1 MTEEFLPFE
10 EAKEVVKKYEL
21 KSEKEWLKWVK
32 NKLNNIDSKPENIP
46 SLPQIHYK
54 SQWTNWED
62 WLGNRNNKEDFLPFE
77 EAKAFVRSLNLE
89 NAEEWQRY
97 YQGKIQGLI
106 KPRNIPW
113 NPQIIY
119 ANEFISLSDWIG
131 GNWREFNEAREFVRN
146 LNLNGQ
152 IEWKLYCK
160 GELEG
165 YDPKPSDIPAA
176 PNTVYGEDLWVST
189 SDWLGTNHLRR
200 GLTQTVEEV
209 YFPYEE
215 ARKFVHTLGLADF
228 EEWKEYIDNKF
239 ENLPARP
246 INIPKSPYFIYK
258 NNGWNGWKDW
268 FGCEVIDKVYKEIE
282 NTSLNTLNNLV
293 VLYNPYYNET
303 VIEDHLKVLK
313 EKGYVLFGKIK
324 SKNNTQIHP
333 YQNELDKIYKQTNIN
348 NYLQLFL
355 TDYSNVYAAKVIS
368 ISSTCMDENLV
379 PDYYKNF
386 EVETWFMIEDM
397 REIVRDNFPTVRDTV
412 LPNFTVPTNDN
423 HTYSI
428 YGNRDHYP
436 LSVNMK
442 NEINYFENREVG
454 YFYYSDMMKPELY
467 INIKKDLIHYNFGS
481 YIFNNLHL
489 NSQESL
495 VSAEIEFKENMNN
508 PLYDFTGVV
517 IKYSKVFELELYLF
531 AKRLFSILTFKDF
544 SLNDIEYEVQGKKY
558 TLKDY
563 QNNKPNIGTTRKL
576 ITNESVQVLIN
587 ELQTSYSNKF
597 FILKELSNIIKQVQI
612 IRNESAHGE
621 SISISDCKKI
631 RKILLGIGKD
641 SVLSKLIKV
650 KDFLTV
656 E

>member
-1 MTEEFLPFE
+1 MGNFLSFEEAKEVIKEYNIKSEKDWLNWVKHKLNRHNPKPENIPALPQIYYKSQWIDWNDWLGLENTKEEFLPFE
-10 EAKEVVKKYEL
+10 EA
-21 KSEKEWLKWVK
+21 
-32 NKLNNIDSKPENIP
+32 
-46 SLPQIHYK
+46 
-54 SQWTNWED
+54 
-62 WLGNRNNKEDFLPFE
+62 R
-77 EAKAFVRSLNLE
+77 AFVRNLNLE

-97 YQGKIQGLI
+97 YQGKLKNLI
-106 KPRNIPW
+106 KPKNIPW

-119 ANEFISLSDWIG
+119 PNDFISLSDWIG
-131 GNWREFNEAREFVRN
+131 GNWREFNEARKFARS

-165 YDPKPSDIPAA
+165 YDSKPSDIPSD
-176 PNTVYGEDLWVST
+176 PKTVYGEDLWINT
-189 SDWLGTNHLRR
+189 ADWLGTNRIRR
-200 GLTQTVEEV
+200 GATQAVEDI

-215 ARKFVHTLGLADF
+215 ATKFVHTLGLANYD
-228 EEWKEYIDNKF
+228 EWKEYIDDKF
-239 ENLPARP
+239 ENLPPRP
-246 INIPKSPYFIYK
+246 INIPKSPYFVYQ
-258 NNGWNGWKDW
+258 NNGWRGWKEW
-268 FGCEVIDKVYKEIE
+268 LGCEISDKVYKEIE
-282 NTSLNTLNNLV
+282 NTPTINTLNNLV

-324 SKNNTQIHP
+324 SKNNTQNHP
-333 YQNELDKIYKQTNIN
+333 YQKELNEIYSKTDVN

-368 ISSTCMDENLV
+368 ISSACMDNNLV

-397 REIVRDNFPTVRDTV
+397 REIVRDDFSTVRDRIIS
-412 LPNFTVPTNDN
+412 NFTVPTNDN

-428 YGNRDHYP
+428 YGNRDYYP
-436 LSVNMK
+436 LNVNMK
-442 NEINYFENREVG
+442 NEINYFENREEG
-454 YFYYSDMMKPELY
+454 YFYYSDMMKPQIY
-467 INIKKDLIHYNFGS
+467 IDIKRDLIHYNFGS

-531 AKRLFSILTFKDF
+531 AKKLFNILAFKDF
-544 SLNDIEYEVQGKKY
+544 SLNNIEYEVQGRKY
-558 TLKDY
+558 KLNDY
-563 QNNKPNIGTTRKL
+563 QTNKPNIGTTRKL
-576 ITNESVQVLIN
+576 LTNETIQELTN
-587 ELQTSYSNKF
+587 ELETSYKNKL
-597 FILKELSNIIKQVQI
+597 FIIKELGNIIKQVQT

-641 SVLSKLIKV
+641 STLSQLIKT
-650 KDFLTV
+650 KDFLII